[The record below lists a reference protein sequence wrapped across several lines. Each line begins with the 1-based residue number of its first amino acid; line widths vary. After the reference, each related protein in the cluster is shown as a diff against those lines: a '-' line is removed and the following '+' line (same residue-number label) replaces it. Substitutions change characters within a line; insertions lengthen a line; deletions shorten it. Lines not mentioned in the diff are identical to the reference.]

1 MPCLLV
7 VPLLRGSFA
16 TNIIAPLTQIAMR
29 CLRLGLDTRRVNRAR
44 RCLCL
49 SSPVCPCSGSVR
61 RGSISIAQRPSGVMP
76 PRDRK
81 WRAAPPRASGVQV
94 DCPPS
99 RNSTPARMIFCM
111 FACECICACLR
122 PLAQVSGKSRRVRSD
137 KGQRHARREAT
148 LQVSCVAWADANNIL
163 VDGSPGGAAFKHGAH
178 HARGCNRAGRPDL
191 LVLEA
196 GGDGSPGLAVELKTG
211 GNDLSEAQRDYFKRL
226 ESRGWRVGVA
236 RDLSE
241 FVQLVQ
247 GHLHLAA
254 STSVVNSDVCL
265 PSSLVAS
272 ESEEL
277 PSNLVDSDIG
287 REENPI
293 LLE

>member
-1 MPCLLV
+1 MCV
-7 VPLLRGSFA
+7 FV
-16 TNIIAPLTQIAMR
+16 
-29 CLRLGLDTRRVNRAR
+29 RL
-44 RCLCL
+44 
-49 SSPVCPCSGSVR
+49 
-61 RGSISIAQRPSGVMP
+61 
-76 PRDRK
+76 
-81 WRAAPPRASGVQV
+81 
-94 DCPPS
+94 
-99 RNSTPARMIFCM
+99 
-111 FACECICACLR
+111 
-122 PLAQVSGKSRRVRSD
+122 LAQVSGKSRRVRSD

-211 GNDLSEAQRDYFKRL
+211 VNDLSEAQRDYFKRL

-241 FVQLVQ
+241 CVQLVQ

-254 STSVVNSDVCL
+254 SSTVVNSNVGL